1 MMGRTIALL
10 AAAGLASLALAAQA
24 APGGKLGTLPHGTY
38 ACSTPGDAMGAPW
51 NVIPGGEF
59 TIDTASTYR
68 TETGSGTY
76 LLTDDRLVF
85 TRGPLK
91 GERFVRTGT
100 TTLQRT
106 DSEGVP
112 RRVRCV
118 RGPSR

>member
-1 MMGRTIALL
+1 MRRTIRPL
-10 AAAGLASLALAAQA
+10 AALAVLSLALPAQS

-38 ACSTPGDAMGAPW
+38 VCSTPGDAMGAPW
-51 NVIPGGEF
+51 NVIPDGEF

-68 TETGSGTY
+68 TATGSGTY

-85 TRGPLK
+85 TRGPLR

-106 DSEGVP
+106 DREGVP

>member
-24 APGGKLGTLPHGTY
+24 APGGKLGTLPHGVY
-38 ACSTPGDAMGAPW
+38 VCSTPGDAMGAPW
-51 NVIPGGEF
+51 NLIPGGEF

-68 TETGSGTY
+68 TATGSGTY
-76 LLTDDRLVF
+76 LLTGDRLVF

-91 GERFVRTGT
+91 DERFIRTGT
-100 TTLQRT
+100 ATLQRT
-106 DSEGVP
+106 DREGVP

-118 RGPSR
+118 RETAR